1 MIFQSFSQLLQNNPS
16 QHYSP
21 ESWTSQKGPCTS
33 FYCFLGSLAA
43 IFGTE
48 EAQGARFRRA
58 RSPAARARW
67 GRSKRRSR
75 ATLGCLS
82 ATEGGRRR
90 AAHRSSARRR
100 SATACGGAPVS
111 GWRRGGHGRIQ
122 QGWGSGGARR
132 RGTEARAHGLRR
144 AAACRRRHGSGTSA
158 ETRGTRKNEEST
170 SISASPSF
178 DLSRWTKKMVAVRW
192 SSTSRW
198 GSMAMDGRWP
208 EDPRFPAI
216 RRSELSSKGLGRELG
231 R

>member
-1 MIFQSFSQLLQNNPS
+1 M
-16 QHYSP
+16 
-21 ESWTSQKGPCTS
+21 
-33 FYCFLGSLAA
+33 
-43 IFGTE
+43 E

-67 GRSKRRSR
+67 GGARGGHG
-75 ATLGCLS
+75 LPWGGLS
-82 ATEGGRRR
+82 AAEGSRRR
-90 AAHRSSARRR
+90 AAHGSSARRQ

-111 GWRRGGHGRIQ
+111 GWRRGSHGRIQ
-122 QGWGSGGARR
+122 QGWVEWGRSAAWHR
-132 RGTEARAHGLRR
+132 ARACGLRQ

-178 DLSRWTKKMVAVRW
+178 DLSRWTKKTVAGRW

-208 EDPRFPAI
+208 EDPRFLAI

-231 R
+231 K